1 MMQSEPHHLVTVWNP
16 SYAQDAMDEHLAVLI
31 DWAGR
36 AQAGDADR
44 DDIYVW
50 WGKIR
55 SPNRQGLLPHAD
67 AVTALD
73 EQVQAGTE
81 THLYLTDYRSL
92 YVAWVGEITAEH
104 LPREQF
110 RCHKTSANTFVC
122 RQYEPFS

>member
-1 MMQSEPHHLVTVWNP
+1 MTLPHHLLTVWNP
-16 SYAQDAMDEHLAVLI
+16 SYATDAMDEHLAVLI

-44 DDIYVW
+44 DEVYVW

-55 SPNRQGLLPHAD
+55 SAKRKGLLLHAD

-73 EQVQAGTE
+73 EQVRTGTE

-92 YVAWVGEITAEH
+92 YVAWVGEGRSEILGTG
-104 LPREQF
+104 
-110 RCHKTSANTFVC
+110 TS
-122 RQYEPFS
+122 